1 MKFLSLKYKLL
12 FFSIIISV
20 ALTFILVSIEI
31 TEDNFQYEQD
41 LKQNLENFELTYS
54 EYISRMVWAL
64 DHGALVSFVNYE
76 ISKAKIN
83 YIEITDTRGGI
94 IASAG
99 DQLSSKSTIHKFD
112 ILYQPGETEVNIG
125 TVVSGGK
132 IPSYTESF
140 QERWIDLLIVNG
152 LLVAIIF
159 TTSYLLFYRQVL
171 ARLTE
176 IKQFT
181 EKDSFEELEDIIFS
195 NSTRGIPDEISLLA
209 NSIIDRN
216 LRIKKEFKKR
226 VEAEKELTEK
236 NSALT
241 LEVEE
246 RLITEQQLE
255 KSQTE
260 FQAIFSSITDAVIF
274 VDPDRKV
281 LMINPAFTELFG
293 YTFDDVQGK
302 TTEFLYEDK
311 AAFHEQGEKRYNKN
325 AEIDQPLYETQ
336 YIKKDG
342 SSFTVEILG
351 VPVRNTNEML
361 VGFLGIIRD
370 VTERKK
376 NEEERNSLENRL
388 RQAQKMEAIGTLA
401 GGIAHDFNNILSAI
415 LGYTEIAREDCL
427 DDSTIAHDLD
437 QVIDACERAKNLVHQ
452 ILSFSRQADTE
463 SASFIPANLVL
474 EALKMLRQ
482 TIPSTIE
489 LHHDIARDTN
499 PVFAD
504 PTQINQ
510 ILMNLC
516 TNAYHALEKTG
527 GKISVSLKEIIL
539 TEDELLH
546 EFEIQ
551 AGSFIQISVTDS
563 GPGIPPSIQ
572 DKIFE
577 PFFTTKKVG
586 KGTGMGLSIVH
597 GIVKNIGGFISL
609 DNENEIG
616 TTFNVFLPV
625 DKNATGPVKSITLET
640 ATLSGTERILFIDD
654 EESLARMAKIMLER
668 VGYQVT
674 AKTNSIE
681 ALDFFKTQP
690 DQFDLV
696 ITDQTMPGMTGTEI
710 SQEFLKIRPDIP
722 IILCTGYSSLISKDK
737 AEAIG
742 IADFALKPFS
752 RKNLTTQIRA
762 VLDQQ
767 T

>member
-181 EKDSFEELEDIIFS
+181 EKDSFEELEDTIFS